1 MIFGMYFYQLG
12 THFPQLE
19 QQMKQGFENQVHMI
33 IALNHK
39 STAILRP
46 INSLADFE
54 GDICTMSVAAF
65 IMNS

>member
-39 STAILRP
+39 
-46 INSLADFE
+46 
-54 GDICTMSVAAF
+54 
-65 IMNS
+65 